1 MQEEAKTEIE
11 PELLQT
17 IEKTVKKA
25 VSDAVTEH
33 KRAEKQK
40 TLYNTRKLMESYGE
54 MQKFIKNAISEE
66 LEVQEDVK
74 LAFGGENTKLESV
87 KRAKMRT
94 AMMIANIDRAMEE
107 LEREH
112 EKNGTEYKYKAF
124 KMHYIDGL
132 AYEDIAE
139 ELNCGKNSPS
149 IWVKLLLKQMA
160 VKLFGINGI
169 EKF

>member
-25 VSDAVTEH
+25 VFDAVTEH

-66 LEVQEDVK
+66 LEAQEDVK
-74 LAFGGENTKLESV
+74 LAFV

-124 KMHYIDGL
+124 RMHYIDNL

>member
-74 LAFGGENTKLESV
+74 LAFG
-87 KRAKMRT
+87 AKIRSW
-94 AMMIANIDRAMEE
+94 
-107 LEREH
+107 
-112 EKNGTEYKYKAF
+112 KA
-124 KMHYIDGL
+124 
-132 AYEDIAE
+132 
-139 ELNCGKNSPS
+139 
-149 IWVKLLLKQMA
+149 
-160 VKLFGINGI
+160 
-169 EKF
+169 